1 MHNVFD
7 KFNLSTIL
15 VISFNNVRL
24 KMINVNY
31 FPLLLFSEIESLLYL
46 SFSCYFEFYVLCVTY
61 QIN

>member
-15 VISFNNVRL
+15 VISFNNVRS

-46 SFSCYFEFYVLCVTY
+46 FFSYYFEFYVLCVTY

>member
-15 VISFNNVRL
+15 GISLNNVRL

-31 FPLLLFSEIESLLYL
+31 FYFILFSEIESLLYL
-46 SFSCYFEFYVLCVTY
+46 SFSYYFEFYVLCVTY

>member
-15 VISFNNVRL
+15 VISFNNVRS

-46 SFSCYFEFYVLCVTY
+46 FFSYCFEFYVLCVTY